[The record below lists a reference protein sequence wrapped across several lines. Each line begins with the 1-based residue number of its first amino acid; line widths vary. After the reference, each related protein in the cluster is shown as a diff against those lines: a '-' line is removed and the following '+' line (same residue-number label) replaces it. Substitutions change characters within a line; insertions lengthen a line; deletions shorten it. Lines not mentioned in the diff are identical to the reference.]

1 MTHNEWMEI
10 AIWLFWGGL
19 ALVGTLSL
27 LLMIY
32 FDRKDS
38 ENDKRDG

>member
-1 MTHNEWMEI
+1 MTHNELMEI
-10 AIWLFWGGL
+10 AIWLFGGGL